1 MSELKQFLIDIL
13 SEKKNKIISE
23 NIKKGVTIFDIE
35 GNLESGIDTSD
46 ATATAEDIVVNK
58 TAYVNGKK
66 VIGTLSRSYGS
77 SSIVFSDGI
86 EVVDG
91 LTLRFKKK
99 FDEPKMFPK
108 DSYFSLQADIDSLLN
123 AIGLTA
129 NKIKAG
135 ETILG
140 ITGTY
145 TGEDSNGVG
154 HTGGEN

>member
-46 ATATAEDIVVNK
+46 ATATAEDIVINK

-66 VIGTLSRSYGS
+66 VVGTLSRSYGS
-77 SSIVFSDGI
+77 SSVVFSDGI

-99 FDEPKMFPK
+99 FDEPEMFPK
-108 DSYFSLQADIDSLLN
+108 NSYFSLQADIDSLLS

-129 NKIKAG
+129 DKIKAG

-154 HTGGEN
+154 HSGGEN